1 MTSKLTNFGRVG
13 VIYGGNS
20 SEREISLLTGAAIV
34 QALKHQ
40 GVDTVAIDIKDQS
53 LEAIKAANIDRA
65 FIALHGP
72 GGEDGTLQGALEYL
86 GIPYTGSGVMASALA
101 MDKLRCKQIWKGID
115 LPTTDFAS
123 LNKDTDWQKT
133 LERLGGCVVVKP
145 ACEGSS
151 VGMSIAESAQ
161 QLKQAWELA
170 YKYDAKVIAEPR
182 LMGKE
187 YTVAILGDRA
197 LPSIRIQANA
207 TFYDYEAKYLSD
219 KTEYFCPSGLDPER
233 ETELAQLCTNAFN
246 SIDGKGWGRVDVMT
260 DLNGT
265 FYILEVNTVPGM
277 TSHSLVPMAA
287 KASGIDFEKLV
298 LAILEESI
306 Q

>member
-123 LNKDTDWQKT
+123 LNKGTDWQKT

-187 YTVAILGDRA
+187 YTVAILGDQA

-233 ETELAQLCTNAFN
+233 EAELAQLCTNAFN

>member
-1 MTSKLTNFGRVG
+1 MTSKLTNFGKVG

-20 SEREISLLTGAAIV
+20 SEREISLLTGAAIF
-34 QALKHQ
+34 QALKNQ
-40 GVDTVAIDIKDQS
+40 EVDTVAIDIKDQS

-65 FIALHGP
+65 FVALHGP

-86 GIPYTGSGVMASALA
+86 GIPYTGSGVLASALA

-115 LPTTDFAS
+115 LATTDFAS
-123 LNKDTDWQKT
+123 LNKGTDWQQT
-133 LERLGGCVVVKP
+133 LDRLGGCVVVKP

-151 VGMSIAESAQ
+151 VGMSIAESAE
-161 QLKQAWELA
+161 QLKQAWKLA

-182 LMGKE
+182 LMGEE
-187 YTVAILGDRA
+187 YTVAILADKA
-197 LPSIRIQANA
+197 LPSIKIQANA

-219 KTEYFCPSGLDPER
+219 KTEYFCPSGLDTER
-233 ETELAQLCTNAFN
+233 ENELAQLCINAFN

-260 DLNGT
+260 DLDGK
-265 FYILEVNTVPGM
+265 FYTLEVNTVPGM

-298 LAILEESI
+298 LAILEESL
-306 Q
+306 